1 MSQLAPLKAQWQA
14 MGPRE
19 QNLVLGA
26 AAVVGLAL
34 VWWVAISPAL
44 QTLRAAP
51 ARHAELDTQ
60 LQRMRSLQAE
70 AQQLQAAPRSSTGDA
85 TGALRSGLTERMGTA
100 AQLNVAGDRAT
111 VTLKAAPADA
121 LAQWLALARSNAR
134 AVPIEARLT
143 RAAAPATPA
152 AAGNARPGPQAAATP
167 PATAPALPS
176 TGTSPAGAG
185 PLMPPI
191 PGAMPALVADAAQ
204 GNAPAGP
211 AAGTPRWDGTLVL
224 ALPAR

>member
-14 MGPRE
+14 MAPRE
-19 QNLVLGA
+19 QNFVLGA
-26 AAVVGLAL
+26 AALVGLAL

-44 QTLRAAP
+44 QTLRTAP
-51 ARHAELDTQ
+51 KRHAELDTQ

-70 AQQLQAAPRSSTGDA
+70 AQQLQAAPRSSTGDP
-85 TGALRSGLTERMGTA
+85 TGALRNGLTQRMGTA
-100 AQLNVAGDRAT
+100 AQLNVVGDRAT

-143 RAAAPATPA
+143 RTANPTTPA
-152 AAGNARPGPQAAATP
+152 ATGNARPGPQVPAAAP
-167 PATAPALPS
+167 VLPA
-176 TGTSPAGAG
+176 AGAGAPPSG

-191 PGAMPALVADAAQ
+191 PGSMPAMGANPVQ
-204 GNAPAGP
+204 GNAPEG
-211 AAGTPRWDGTLVL
+211 AAPGTPRWDGTLVL

>member
-1 MSQLAPLKAQWQA
+1 MSRLAPLKAQWQA
-14 MGPRE
+14 MAPRE

-26 AAVVGLAL
+26 TAIVGLAL

-44 QTLRAAP
+44 QTVRTAP
-51 ARHAELDTQ
+51 KRHAELDTQ
-60 LQRMRSLQAE
+60 LQRMRVLQAE

-85 TGALRSGLTERMGTA
+85 TGALRNALTQRLGTA

-134 AVPIEARLT
+134 AVPIEARLSRT
-143 RAAAPATPA
+143 ANPPAPASG
-152 AAGNARPGPQAAATP
+152 GNARPG
-167 PATAPALPS
+167 APASSAP
-176 TGTSPAGAG
+176 SPAMPAPGQGAVSAG
-185 PLMPPI
+185 PLVPPI
-191 PGAMPALVADAAQ
+191 PGAMPPSMGANNNAL
-204 GNAPAGP
+204 GSAPAGTAP
-211 AAGTPRWDGTLVL
+211 GAPRWDGTLVL

>member
-14 MGPRE
+14 MAPRE
-19 QNLVLGA
+19 QNFVLGA
-26 AAVVGLAL
+26 AALVGLAL
-34 VWWVAISPAL
+34 VWWVGISPAL
-44 QTLRAAP
+44 QTLRTAP
-51 ARHAELDTQ
+51 KRHAELDTQ

-70 AQQLQAAPRSSTGDA
+70 AQQLQAVPQSSTGDA
-85 TGALRSGLTERMGTA
+85 TGALRSGLTQRMGTA

-143 RAAAPATPA
+143 RTAPAATPSA
-152 AAGNARPGPQAAATP
+152 MGNNSARPGPQAAATP
-167 PATAPALPS
+167 PTMLPPTQGAAP
-176 TGTSPAGAG
+176 AG
-185 PLMPPI
+185 PLVPPI
-191 PGAMPALVADAAQ
+191 PGAMQALVASPAQ
-204 GNAPAGP
+204 DAPAGTAP
-211 AAGTPRWDGTLVL
+211 ATPRWDGTLVL